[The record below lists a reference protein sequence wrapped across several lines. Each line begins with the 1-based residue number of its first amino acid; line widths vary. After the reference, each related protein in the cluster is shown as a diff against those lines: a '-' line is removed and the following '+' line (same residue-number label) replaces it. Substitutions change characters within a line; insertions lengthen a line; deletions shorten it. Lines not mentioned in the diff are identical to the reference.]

1 MNLSKKSIDF
11 LENLRAYLFSSRKNE
26 KEIEGII
33 REVEDRL
40 YEAEKNGENVDDII
54 RKASKEYMAQ
64 LTNEMS
70 SDFEGLI
77 KFIPIMIL
85 GAMSYIL
92 MGDAIR
98 GEIEYSLLD
107 LIGYPFIFLF
117 SLFLTVALFKYATS
131 NKIPKIKEWL
141 IVGILGITPMILSL
155 LLFYL
160 NSYYELS
167 VIQVGV
173 VGNVIAIVVSSLV
186 FIGIA
191 IWSKTWVT
199 IILPI
204 ILFLPEIL
212 INMTN
217 LQESTKLILN
227 SIFIPLCVASFL
239 VIYVLIL
246 WKMEKNKT
254 K

>member
-1 MNLSKKSIDF
+1 MNLSKRSIDF
-11 LENLRAYLFSSRKNE
+11 LENLRVYLFSSGKNE
-26 KEIEGII
+26 KEIEEII
-33 REVEDRL
+33 RELESDL

-54 RKASKEYMAQ
+54 TKASKEYMAQ

-70 SDFEGLI
+70 SDFEGLL
-77 KFIPIMIL
+77 KYIPIIIL
-85 GAMSYIL
+85 GAISYIL

-117 SLFLTVALFKYATS
+117 SLFLTVVLFKYATS

-173 VGNVIAIVVSSLV
+173 VGNVITIVFSSLV

-217 LQESTKLILN
+217 LQEHTKLILN
-227 SIFIPLCVASFL
+227 SIFIPLCVGSSLF
-239 VIYVLIL
+239 IYILIA

>member
-11 LENLRAYLFSSRKNE
+11 LENLRVYLFSSGKNE
-26 KEIEGII
+26 KEIEEII

-54 RKASKEYMAQ
+54 TKASKEYMAQ

-70 SDFEGLI
+70 SDFEGLL
-77 KFIPIMIL
+77 KYIPIMIL

-117 SLFLTVALFKYATS
+117 SLFLTVALFKYAAN

-199 IILPI
+199 AILPI
-204 ILFLPEIL
+204 FLFLPEIL

-217 LQESTKLILN
+217 LQDSTKLILN
-227 SIFIPLCVASFL
+227 SIFIPLCGGSSLF
-239 VIYVLIL
+239 IYILIA

-254 K
+254 R

>member
-11 LENLRAYLFSSRKNE
+11 LENLRVYLFSSGKNE

-54 RKASKEYMAQ
+54 TKASKEYMAQ

-70 SDFEGLI
+70 SDFEGLL
-77 KFIPIMIL
+77 KYIPIMIL

-117 SLFLTVALFKYATS
+117 SLFLTVALFKYAAN

-199 IILPI
+199 AILPI
-204 ILFLPEIL
+204 FLFLPEIL

-217 LQESTKLILN
+217 LQDSTKLILN
-227 SIFIPLCVASFL
+227 SIFIPLCGGSSLF
-239 VIYVLIL
+239 IYILIA

-254 K
+254 R

>member
-227 SIFIPLCVASFL
+227 SIFIPLCVGSFS

-254 K
+254 R

>member
-11 LENLRAYLFSSRKNE
+11 LESLRVYLSSSGKNE

-54 RKASKEYMAQ
+54 TKTSKEYMAQ

-70 SDFEGLI
+70 SDFEGLL

-85 GAMSYIL
+85 GAISYIL

-117 SLFLTVALFKYATS
+117 SLFLTVVLFKYATS

-160 NSYYELS
+160 NSYYKLS

-191 IWSKTWVT
+191 IWSKTWIT

-204 ILFLPEIL
+204 LLFLPEIL

-217 LQESTKLILN
+217 LQERTKLILN
-227 SIFIPLCVASFL
+227 SIFIPLCVGSSFL
-239 VIYVLIL
+239 IYILIA

-254 K
+254 R

>member
-254 K
+254 R

>member
-11 LENLRAYLFSSRKNE
+11 LENLRVYLFSSRKNE

-227 SIFIPLCVASFL
+227 SIFIPLCVASFS

-254 K
+254 R

>member
-227 SIFIPLCVASFL
+227 SIFIPLCVGSFF

-254 K
+254 R